1 MTETSLRT
9 ESGTHG
15 GAAAP
20 LLQIAH
26 LTMRFGGIVALDDV
40 NFAVSD
46 GRIVG
51 LIGPNGAG
59 KTTLFNCLSRL
70 YRPERGDICLNGASL
85 RHCAPSDIAAKGIGR
100 TFQSPALFASMSV
113 LDNVKV
119 GAHARGRNT
128 PLSDAVTLPSA
139 RREER
144 DRDRTARAMLA
155 FVGLQDAAAQPAA
168 GLSFAARKRVE
179 LARALAAQPRLL
191 LLDEPAG
198 GLNHDEVAELGILI
212 RAIRDQLR
220 ITVLLVEHH
229 MGLVMSLSDQ
239 VVVLN
244 FGRVIADGSPDE
256 VRKLP
261 AVTEAYLGRKH

>member
-1 MTETSLRT
+1 
-9 ESGTHG
+9 
-15 GAAAP
+15 
-20 LLQIAH
+20 
-26 LTMRFGGIVALDDV
+26 
-40 NFAVSD
+40 
-46 GRIVG
+46 
-51 LIGPNGAG
+51 
-59 KTTLFNCLSRL
+59 
-70 YRPERGDICLNGASL
+70 
-85 RHCAPSDIAAKGIGR
+85 
-100 TFQSPALFASMSV
+100 
-113 LDNVKV
+113 
-119 GAHARGRNT
+119 
-128 PLSDAVTLPSA
+128 VTLPSA

-155 FVGLQDAAAQPAA
+155 FVGLERAAAQPAA

-179 LARALAAQPRLL
+179 LARALAAEPQLL

-212 RAIRDQLR
+212 RAIRDSLR

-244 FGRVIADGSPDE
+244 FGRVIADGAPDQ